1 MNTIDIIILA
11 VLAAS
16 VIYGLFRGFLGS
28 LLSAVCFLLSLA
40 LAAWAGPL
48 LSDALT
54 GNSGVMDTVASYTDS
69 VVVGT
74 SADFYGGSAPEII
87 EKIASGL
94 PVPESVR
101 QALADRLSAQ
111 TDKSGSAL
119 RETANRE
126 VARIVIGALSYVIC
140 FVLACILLS
149 VVSSLIRHV
158 FKLPVLKQMDALA
171 GGLLGLLRGAL
182 ILYVLFLLVP
192 VISSLSPVNGF
203 DELIAE
209 SKLAGIFQSN
219 GYFIRVIGRIF

>member
-1 MNTIDIIILA
+1 MNVIDIVILT

-28 LLSAVCFLLSLA
+28 LLSAVCFLLA
-40 LAAWAGPL
+40 LAIAAWTGPM
-48 LSDALT
+48 LSDLLT
-54 GNSGVMDTVASYTDS
+54 GNSGVMDTVSSYTDS
-69 VVVGT
+69 VVVGS
-74 SADFYGGSAPEII
+74 SADFNGGSAPEII

-94 PVPESVR
+94 PMPESVR
-101 QALADRLSAQ
+101 TALAQKLSAQ
-111 TDKSGSAL
+111 PDKSGSAL

-126 VARIVIGALSYVIC
+126 VARILIGALSYVIC

-149 VVSSLIRHV
+149 LFSSLIRHV
-158 FKLPVLKQMDALA
+158 FRLPVLKQLDALA

-192 VISSLSPVNGF
+192 VISSFSPVSGF
-203 DELIAE
+203 DELVE
-209 SKLAGIFQSN
+209 QSKLAGIFQSN